1 MVLKF
6 LYHSRLDTD
15 LTVEDSE
22 ETKTGMVQLTQQQLE
37 YMLMV
42 QSSDLQENGLKFHG
56 YNPFEYSNVNT
67 TRKNLSGTRETF
79 AIYTPDSRVRYVV
92 CPFQFRKSASA
103 ASSSLDNNYILSTKI
118 CWLFK

>member
-42 QSSDLQENGLKFHG
+42 QSSDLQENGLKFLG
-56 YNPFEYSNVNT
+56 YNPFEYSYVNT
-67 TRKNLSGTRETF
+67 NRKYLSGTRETF
-79 AIYTPDSRVRYVV
+79 AIYTPDSRVRYVNRLV
-92 CPFQFRKSASA
+92 QLPVPWIITTFFQPRYVGYSNS
-103 ASSSLDNNYILSTKI
+103 
-118 CWLFK
+118 